1 MDAQNC
7 AVLDS
12 ACCTTVCGQTWFNN
26 YIESLK
32 GEDRKKCFNSKKV
45 FKFGGG
51 TCLKSYGE
59 FSIPA
64 VLADKSVT
72 IQTDVVESDIPLLLS
87 KDAMKKAGVKMDFA
101 KKLH

>member
-1 MDAQNC
+1 MSRLCVDAQNC

-12 ACCTTVCGQTWFNN
+12 ACSSTVCGQTWFNN
-26 YIESLK
+26 YIESLS
-32 GEDRKKCFNSKKV
+32 GEDRKKIKGSDSKKV

-51 TCLKSYGE
+51 TCLKSNGE

-87 KDAMKKAGVKMDFA
+87 KDAMKKLA
-101 KKLH
+101 